1 MSDNDTTIKTETEAI
16 EATTETETEAT
27 ETWKHAN
34 IACVATTKRRE
45 SSGGGTEMSVASLF
59 PAAILVDSS
68 TMRPV
73 EAEES
78 FITLRVPSS
87 IIFQGLTAVNVFSP
101 SRASDATAAGEKL
114 FPEAVRDVL
123 SDEANE
129 AESKETALRRQLAKL
144 QKDLA
149 DAERKTNE
157 AREALELRSK

>member
-68 TMRPV
+68 TMKP
-73 EAEES
+73 EEDTNGM
-78 FITLRVPSS
+78 ITLKVPAGS
-87 IIFQGLTAVNVFSP
+87 FAGLAAVNVFSP

-149 DAERKTNE
+149 DAELKTNE